1 MTLPSA
7 LRLAS
12 ILSRLDSAKTAPH
25 VTSRAEPHTER
36 GLDPK
41 IGRQVMAPPED
52 AKLATSLMS
61 WFVRKWI

>member
-7 LRLAS
+7 LWLAS
-12 ILSRLDSAKTAPH
+12 RFLSRFDSAKTAPE
-25 VTSRAEPHTER
+25 VTLSVAPHTER

-52 AKLATSLMS
+52 AKLATSIMS
-61 WFVRKWI
+61 WFDA